1 MAQFNALEIDYL
13 NRPDLLYVLT
23 KINTLL
29 ETYYVEKD
37 GDKVLSDVNF
47 TQALKDKLDG
57 IADDMTKIIVDA
69 TLTATST
76 NPVEGKAIYE
86 AIQNIL
92 NSPTFTGTP
101 KAPTAGSGT
110 NDEQIATTAF
120 VTAAIETAISG
131 VSHFEYE
138 VVDGSELPLS
148 GETGKIYLLEKTGGK
163 TEKNKY
169 EEYVWVNGAWEYIGD
184 TGTVDLAGY
193 VKAEDLVP
201 ISTEEIDSIFQ
212 SVFGS

>member
-1 MAQFNALEIDYL
+1 MAQEINYL
-13 NRPDLLYVLT
+13 DKPDLLYVLT
-23 KINTLL
+23 KIKAEL
-29 ETYYVEKD
+29 ESDYVAQD

-47 TQALKDKLDG
+47 TQELKEKLDG
-57 IADDMTKIIVDA
+57 IADDITKIIVDK
-69 TLTATST
+69 TLTATGT

-120 VTAAIETAISG
+120 VVAAITAALADVSGIKFEVVEGGSLPISG
-131 VSHFEYE
+131 
-138 VVDGSELPLS
+138 DAG
-148 GETGKIYLLEKTGGK
+148 TIYLVEKTGGK

-193 VKAEDLVP
+193 VKTEDLVP
-201 ISTEEIDSIFQ
+201 IPTTEIDSIFQ
-212 SVFGS
+212 TVFGS

>member
-47 TQALKDKLDG
+47 TQELKEKLDG
-57 IADDMTKIIVDA
+57 IADDMTKIIVDTA
-69 TLTATST
+69 LTATGT

-101 KAPTAGSGT
+101 KAPTANSGT

-120 VTAAIETAISG
+120 VVAAITAALADVAGIK
-131 VSHFEYE
+131 FEPVE
-138 VVDGSELPLS
+138 ELPLS
-148 GETGKIYLLEKTGGK
+148 GEAGTIYMVKKSDKG

-169 EEYVWVNGAWEYIGD
+169 AEYVWFNDEWEYVGD
-184 TGTVDLAGY
+184 TGTVDLSGY
-193 VKAEDLVP
+193 VKTEDLVP
-201 ISTEEIDSIFQ
+201 IPTTEIDSIFQ
-212 SVFGS
+212 TVFGI

>member
-1 MAQFNALEIDYL
+1 MAQEINYL
-13 NRPDLLYVLT
+13 DKPDLLYVLT
-23 KINTLL
+23 KIKAEL
-29 ETYYVEKD
+29 EAGYVVQD

-47 TQALKDKLDG
+47 TQELKDKLDG
-57 IADDMTKIIVDA
+57 IADDITKIIVDA
-69 TLTATST
+69 TLTAEGT
-76 NPVEGKAIYE
+76 NPVEGKVIYE

-110 NDEQIATTAF
+110 NDDQIATTAF
-120 VTAAIETAISG
+120 VVAAIEAAIAG

-184 TGTVDLAGY
+184 TGTIDLTGY
-193 VKAEDLVP
+193 VKTEDLVP
-201 ISTEEIDSIFQ
+201 IPATEIDSIFQ
-212 SVFGS
+212 TVFGD